1 MDDRLSFVDVLDV
14 AGFNANA
21 RTAVVEF
28 CCESLRE
35 LARLPS
41 KDLDSAISNLHKSL
55 ANVTPSRDRVRL
67 NATRCITLHALR
79 MHCLDRINCDAL
91 LTPNDITNLQEGNIA
106 DMRNEYLETT
116 LTDYTTKGLG
126 EVTIPKLTSPKWL
139 EFKTALTES
148 LSRIIGKNKI
158 PLSYLVRN
166 NPTNDFAA
174 QYDNRMQRLVACTLH
189 RGAAFT
195 SDNGDL
201 FSLIVQHTEGT
212 EGYSLVQSH
221 ERRRNGRQAWI
232 ALTSHFEG
240 ATYRERI
247 AQEAGQAIRSALY
260 TGPKRN
266 FSFGDYYSRHSKAHI
281 KLLRAGK
288 PMSIEQQI
296 DAFVQGIQCS
306 VTQSI
311 VVNLAGDQTV
321 RTSFDTYYN
330 AVASRLELALTLTGK
345 SNTSVT
351 RQVNQVTKVANP
363 SKRKGDNNSSRTS
376 KRANTNFKPE
386 ARRYS
391 ADEWKAL
398 TPDQQSQ
405 VKSLHKILKNSR
417 RSATNS
423 VNTANERAMVPYGS
437 NLTPNYRQ
445 VYQLQSQDNQSYTS
459 VPQARYDQN
468 ATNGRILNQVIRHN
482 QWTPPTPTIAVPP
495 TPQTRGST
503 NSTGSLTAESGEVG
517 NAWGVNPY
525 GRNY

>member
-1 MDDRLSFVDVLDV
+1 M
-14 AGFNANA
+14 
-21 RTAVVEF
+21 
-28 CCESLRE
+28 
-35 LARLPS
+35 
-41 KDLDSAISNLHKSL
+41 
-55 ANVTPSRDRVRL
+55 
-67 NATRCITLHALR
+67 
-79 MHCLDRINCDAL
+79 
-91 LTPNDITNLQEGNIA
+91 
-106 DMRNEYLETT
+106 
-116 LTDYTTKGLG
+116 
-126 EVTIPKLTSPKWL
+126 
-139 EFKTALTES
+139 
-148 LSRIIGKNKI
+148 
-158 PLSYLVRN
+158 
-166 NPTNDFAA
+166 
-174 QYDNRMQRLVACTLH
+174 
-189 RGAAFT
+189 
-195 SDNGDL
+195 
-201 FSLIVQHTEGT
+201 
-212 EGYSLVQSH
+212 
-221 ERRRNGRQAWI
+221 
-232 ALTSHFEG
+232 
-240 ATYRERI
+240 
-247 AQEAGQAIRSALY
+247 
-260 TGPKRN
+260 
-266 FSFGDYYSRHSKAHI
+266 
-281 KLLRAGK
+281 
-288 PMSIEQQI
+288 
-296 DAFVQGIQCS
+296 
-306 VTQSI
+306 
-311 VVNLAGDQTV
+311 

>member
-1 MDDRLSFVDVLDV
+1 MDDRLSFVDVLD
-14 AGFNANA
+14 AASFNANA

-28 CCESLRE
+28 CCETLRD

-55 ANVTPSRDRVRL
+55 ANVTPARDRVRL

-91 LTPNDITNLQEGNIA
+91 LTPNDITNIQAGDVA
-106 DMRNEYLETT
+106 DMCNEYLEAT
-116 LTDYTTKGLG
+116 LTDFTTKGLG
-126 EVTIPKLTSPKWL
+126 EVTIPKLTATKWL
-139 EFKTALTES
+139 EFKTALIES

-158 PLSYLVRN
+158 PLSYLVRE
-166 NPTNDFAA
+166 NPANDFTAP
-174 QYDNRMQRLVACTLH
+174 YENRMQRLIACTLH

-195 SDNGDL
+195 NDNGDL

-247 AQEAGQAIRSALY
+247 AQEAGQAIRTAMYS
-260 TGPKRN
+260 GPKRN

-281 KLLRAGK
+281 KLLRANK
-288 PMSIEQQI
+288 PMSVEQQI
-296 DAFVQGIQCS
+296 DAFVQGIQCP

-311 VVNLAGDQTV
+311 VVNLAGNQAV

-345 SNTSVT
+345 GNALVT
-351 RQVNQVTKVANP
+351 RQVNQMVKASTP
-363 SKRKGDNNSSRTS
+363 SKRKGDNNDSKQNKRT
-376 KRANTNFKPE
+376 NVNFKPE

-398 TPDQQSQ
+398 TPDQKSQ

-417 RSATNS
+417 RSSTNS
-423 VNTANERAMVPYGS
+423 VSTTNAGAIVPYGS
-437 NLTPNYRQ
+437 NLPSNRQ
-445 VYQLQSQDNQSYTS
+445 VYQLQSQDDQSYGTI
-459 VPQARYDQN
+459 PQARYNQN
-468 ATNGRILNQVIRHN
+468 PNNGRYIHQVGRHS
-482 QWTPPTPTIAVPP
+482 QWTPPTPTIAIPP
-495 TPQTRGST
+495 PPPARGGA

-517 NAWGVNPY
+517 NAWSGHSHGRPY
-525 GRNY
+525 